1 MLTIPR
7 VPGKTKYILV
17 IVPIAVVVIWIGI
30 QLTFGVIN
38 PFYVV
43 ASDSMV
49 PKLEVGDLVV
59 INHNIIFDQL
69 KVGNIIVFKEPVP
82 DQGQEPNAIV
92 HRIRAIGIDSQ
103 GNKVVV
109 TKGDANA
116 DSIPGIDY
124 PIKQGN
130 YVGKVVYVIPKL
142 GLLTKVISPPVN
154 YILIGIILVI
164 LFFLVKPGRKENS
177 KKKL

>member
-1 MLTIPR
+1 MLIIPR
-7 VPGKTKYILV
+7 VPIRIKYILV
-17 IVPIAVVVIWIGI
+17 IVLIDVVIIWIGI

-43 ASDSMV
+43 ASESMV
-49 PKLEVGDLVV
+49 PKLKVGDFVV

-69 KVGNIIVFKEPVP
+69 RVGNIIVFKEPVP

-103 GNKVVV
+103 GNKVIV
-109 TKGDANA
+109 TKGDAND
-116 DSIPGIDY
+116 DSIPGVDY

-130 YVGKVVYVIPKL
+130 YIGKVVYVIPKL
-142 GLLTKVISPPVN
+142 GLITKAISPPVN
-154 YILIGIILVI
+154 YILIVIILVI

-177 KKKL
+177 KKKV